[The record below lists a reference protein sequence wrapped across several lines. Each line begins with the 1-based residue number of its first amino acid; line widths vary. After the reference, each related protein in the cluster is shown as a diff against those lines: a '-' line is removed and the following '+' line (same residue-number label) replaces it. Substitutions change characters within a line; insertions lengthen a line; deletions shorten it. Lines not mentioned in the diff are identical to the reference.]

1 MAQGAEVEV
10 DRETGE
16 IKIVK
21 LVGAYDAGKAINPLS
36 VKGQLLGGMMMGVGL
51 SLFEEMVYEDGRMI
65 NPTFMDYLIPT
76 AQEAPPME
84 AIIVEKP
91 HPAGPYG
98 AKGIGETSIVLIA
111 PAIGNA
117 LYAATGVRIKDLPL
131 LPHKVLSALEDA
143 QKEAS

>member
-1 MAQGAEVEV
+1 
-10 DRETGE
+10 
-16 IKIVK
+16 
-21 LVGAYDAGKAINPLS
+21 
-36 VKGQLLGGMMMGVGL
+36 MMGVGL
-51 SLFEEMVYEDGRMI
+51 SLSEETVHEDGRMV

-84 AIIVEKP
+84 AIIVEEP

-117 LYAATGVRIKDLPL
+117 FTLRRECGSRTCLCYRTKF
-131 LPHKVLSALEDA
+131 
-143 QKEAS
+143 